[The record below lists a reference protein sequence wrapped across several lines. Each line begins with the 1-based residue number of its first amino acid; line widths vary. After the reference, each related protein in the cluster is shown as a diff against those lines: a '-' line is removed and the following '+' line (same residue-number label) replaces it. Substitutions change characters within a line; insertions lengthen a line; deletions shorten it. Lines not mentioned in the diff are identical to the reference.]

1 MFVKFIQILL
11 NRSQRNRL
19 LCMGVYQ
26 KCRVH
31 GKSRKF
37 TGTNASRIIVAS
49 ELICNNR
56 NTHKHERGDLLP
68 LVPREGEP

>member
-26 KCRVH
+26 RFRVH

-37 TGTNASRIIVAS
+37 TG
-49 ELICNNR
+49 ICNTR
-56 NTHKHERGDLLP
+56 NAHKHEAGDLLP
-68 LVPREGEP
+68 IVPREGEL